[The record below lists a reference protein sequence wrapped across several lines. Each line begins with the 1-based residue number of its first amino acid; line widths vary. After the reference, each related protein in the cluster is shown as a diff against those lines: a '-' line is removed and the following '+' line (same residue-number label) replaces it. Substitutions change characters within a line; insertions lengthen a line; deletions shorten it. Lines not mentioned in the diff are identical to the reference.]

1 MKGCWMKK
9 LLYCEVP
16 GKNHLGII
24 LILGSNYSNVYCL
37 FKKPRTLF
45 LKLLS
50 YDSGYRAKC
59 RESVYG

>member
-45 LKLLS
+45 LK
-50 YDSGYRAKC
+50 
-59 RESVYG
+59 